1 MNTKI
6 KGSIFLSIFILSGVT
21 GVLTTLIIALYKFCA
36 KYIITFSQKG
46 YAYINGKL
54 WLLPIV
60 LFGLFLISCFFD
72 YVYKKEPNLKGGGI
86 PTAIAVIRG
95 IVSFNWLKNL
105 IGTFVL
111 SLLSFFI
118 GVPLGNEGP
127 SVQMGADIGKG
138 VISPFSKRR
147 KELDYSV
154 TGGAC
159 AGFAA
164 ATGAPVSGILFAV
177 EEAHQAVSPM
187 ILIASSVSVM
197 FGYFTSKL
205 LSLLFNI
212 EVSLFAE
219 MNFISLALGDIWL
232 PIAVG
237 VLLGFFSVLFLK
249 YYEILF
255 RLFNKKLNKIPTKY
269 KIFLLFSITLIMGL
283 CSYSFVST
291 GHELI
296 LSIFKGNFSILM
308 LVVLLLLRTSL
319 TLSANSNGITGG
331 MFVPL
336 LAIGALSAGIIAKVA
351 IYAFGF
357 SNDYYV
363 LILALGITACI
374 AGMMRMPLTAIVFSI
389 EAFGMYN
396 NILTVIIVAALSY
409 IITEIFGV
417 ESITESVLQNKS
429 ENKKHLT
436 NK

>member
-54 WLLPIV
+54 WLVPMV

-127 SVQMGADIGKG
+127 SVQMGADIGKV

-269 KIFLLFSITLIMGL
+269 KIFLIFSITLIMGL

-308 LVVLLLLRTSL
+308 LAVLLLLRTSL

-351 IYAFGF
+351 VYTFGF